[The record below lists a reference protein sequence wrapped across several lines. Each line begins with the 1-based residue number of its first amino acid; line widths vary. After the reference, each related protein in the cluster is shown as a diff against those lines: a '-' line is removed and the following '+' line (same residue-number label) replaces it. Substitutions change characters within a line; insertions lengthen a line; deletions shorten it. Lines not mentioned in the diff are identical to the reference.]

1 MAASFTFGQEKR
13 AKEQDWKAWP
23 SSTWVPMSLH
33 RPGTAGTA
41 EAHKNEVFVV
51 REQGRVQNR
60 RKLVYLLNSLNFHVV
75 ACIIDSFPEYMQLQ
89 GCLKYM
95 FNLELSDLE

>member
-1 MAASFTFGQEKR
+1 MRVAASFTFGQEKK

-60 RKLVYLLNSLNFHVV
+60 RKLVYLLNSLNFHVI
-75 ACIIDSFPEYMQLQ
+75 ACIID
-89 GCLKYM
+89 
-95 FNLELSDLE
+95 